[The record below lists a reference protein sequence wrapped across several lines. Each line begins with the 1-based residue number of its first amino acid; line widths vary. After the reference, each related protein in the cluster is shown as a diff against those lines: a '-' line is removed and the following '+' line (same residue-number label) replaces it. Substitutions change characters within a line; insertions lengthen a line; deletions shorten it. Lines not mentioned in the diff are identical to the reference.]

1 MEQDLNCLILAWF
14 STVRYIQQ
22 RQNLYNTG
30 YGSQK
35 HYTEIMNWE
44 RGDYNQ
50 VKGKTLEPSDDEV
63 LGFFFL
69 SLHRGF

>member
-1 MEQDLNCLILAWF
+1 MEQDLNSLILAWF

-50 VKGKTLEPSDDEV
+50 VKGKTLEPSDYEV
-63 LGFFFL
+63 FGFFF
-69 SLHRGF
+69 FPIPA